1 LDLFNPDPNKAKKFR
16 VDFPE
21 IGDSPFALYAGTFGI
36 INGVSYL
43 VDVAEHL
50 RSINSEVKIVAI
62 GHGFEWDKVKNL
74 AESKGV
80 LNDNFFIYSS
90 IPKNELI
97 NAFSAAT
104 FGFSLFIDLKEME
117 SNSANKFF
125 DTLASAT
132 PILINYGGWQAE
144 ILNEHRGGTQISRDP
159 LIAALFIDEKSKD
172 KNYLTET
179 SIAARELAENMFS
192 RDILAERLEAT
203 LIEALNSK

>member
-1 LDLFNPDPNKAKKFR
+1 
-16 VDFPE
+16 
-21 IGDSPFALYAGTFGI
+21 
-36 INGVSYL
+36 
-43 VDVAEHL
+43 
-50 RSINSEVKIVAI
+50 VKIVAI